1 MVRKQVQITLSTKI
15 SVSPISLVRSI
26 ENNDCTQGL
35 STSEIVAK
43 ELSQAR
49 VSDMQAQADSFCII
63 YSQ

>member
-43 ELSQAR
+43 EWSQAR